1 MIFET
6 DMGNSSVCK
15 PLEAVGCALREQG
28 KIGHFLSFP
37 GIYCYLGRQSKRLGQ
52 NTAKQL
58 CLRALNEDSR
68 AKLIKPLAA
77 SAIFSY
83 KFPLRNRFP
92 SIFLTWQCISLE
104 VNRNVLIGTL
114 PYGPFPW
121 RRP

>member
-37 GIYCYLGRQSKRLGQ
+37 GIYCYLGRQSKRFGQ